1 MELMKVVE
9 LGDEDLNQE
18 LATDR
23 KLLEE
28 VKEITKKLQGA
39 EKAGGQS
46 SYLPQDGNVRQSV

>member
-1 MELMKVVE
+1 MKVVE
-9 LGDEDLNQE
+9 LGDEDPNQE

-28 VKEITKKLQGA
+28 VKEISKKLQGA